1 MDTCSKEVRQ
11 NGEKCL
17 YIQTNF
23 LKSCTFDPRNSN
35 LIKPN
40 SSMENRTSQ
49 TKIIAT
55 IGPACSSKNVLK
67 QMIIEGIDV
76 CRLNFSHGTHNDH
89 LEVIHTIQDL
99 NRELNLNVAILADLQ
114 GPKLR
119 IGEVENNAIELKD
132 GESIAIV
139 AEECL
144 GTAEKVYL
152 SYPEFSRDVAVGD
165 FILVDDGKLK
175 LEVTATNKKDSV
187 RARVVH
193 GGILS
198 SRKGVNLPDTKISLP
213 SLTDKDIEDADFALK
228 HDVDWMA
235 LSFVRKVT
243 DIIDL
248 KDIIKK
254 KKRNTKVIAK
264 IEKPEALEEI
274 DNIIDMTDGV
284 MIARGDLGV
293 EVAFDRV
300 PLIQKTL
307 LRKCINQGK
316 PVIIATQ
323 MMESM
328 ITNFRPTRAEAN
340 DVANA
345 VLDGADCL
353 MLSGETSVGKFPV
366 EVIRSMQQIISW
378 TERNGFQFIREH
390 APKGLSKSFLPDSIC
405 YNACKMAEQSQAKA
419 IITFTHSGYTAFRI
433 ASHRPDAYIFAFTSN
448 RKILRILSLVWGV
461 RAYYLDEYEEINS
474 AIESSI
480 HILLEKELIKEQDT
494 IIHVGS
500 IPLNKRGQTNMMKL
514 SYV

>member
-1 MDTCSKEVRQ
+1 M
-11 NGEKCL
+11 
-17 YIQTNF
+17 
-23 LKSCTFDPRNSN
+23 KS
-35 LIKPN
+35 
-40 SSMENRTSQ
+40 RTSQ

-55 IGPACSSKNVLK
+55 IGPACSSKEVLK
-67 QMIIEGIDV
+67 RMFVEGIDV
-76 CRLNFSHGTHNDH
+76 CRLNFSHGTHEDH
-89 LEVIHTIQDL
+89 LKVIQII
-99 NRELNLNVAILADLQ
+99 NELNEELNGNVAILADLQ

-119 IGEVENNAIELKD
+119 VGDVTDNGIELKD
-132 GESIAIV
+132 GDSIEIV
-139 AEECL
+139 SEKCL
-144 GTAEKVYL
+144 GTKRKVHL
-152 SYPEFSRDVAVGD
+152 SYPEFARDVATGD
-165 FILVDDGKLK
+165 FILVDDGKIK

-187 RARVVH
+187 TARIVH

-213 SLTDKDIEDADFALK
+213 SLTEKDIIDAHFALDHDAD
-228 HDVDWMA
+228 WIA
-235 LSFVRKVT
+235 LSFVRMVT

-248 KDIIKK
+248 KEIIKK
-254 KKRNTKVIAK
+254 KKKNAKVIAK

-274 DNIIDMTDGV
+274 DNIIDMTDAV

-293 EVAFDRV
+293 EVAYDRV

-307 LRKCINQGK
+307 IRKCIDLGK

-328 ITNFRPTRAEAN
+328 IENFRPTRAEAN

-353 MLSGETSVGKFPV
+353 MLSGETSVGKYPIG
-366 EVIRSMQQIISW
+366 VIQSMQQIINW
-378 TERNGFQFIREH
+378 TERHGFQFIREH

-405 YNACKMAEQSQAKA
+405 YNACKMTEQTKAKA

-433 ASHRPDAYIFAFTSN
+433 SSHRPDADIFAFTSN
-448 RKILRILSLVWGV
+448 RKILRIMSLVWGV
-461 RAYYLDEYEEINS
+461 RAFYLEEYDEMNS
-474 AIESSI
+474 AIKLSKN
-480 HILLEKELIKEQDT
+480 ILQDKGLIKEQDT

-500 IPLNKRGQTNMMKL
+500 IPLNKRGQTNMMKV